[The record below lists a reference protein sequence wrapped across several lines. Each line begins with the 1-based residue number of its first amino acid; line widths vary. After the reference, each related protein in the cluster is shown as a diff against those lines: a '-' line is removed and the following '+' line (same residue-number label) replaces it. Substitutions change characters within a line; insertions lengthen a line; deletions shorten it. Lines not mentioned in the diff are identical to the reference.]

1 KFLVHSSQ
9 SIPSAALISNL
20 ESIKSGHMNLVW
32 LALRP
37 GPLDVGG
44 RRRRGGTLREGIVR
58 SKTNNDIDISMKQYE
73 NLESVTEETNPCP
86 RQFPHIAFPLG
97 DGKGGLL
104 TREKQRG
111 GLPKYG
117 HVRHTGYPTVLPL
130 ALRLLRPGDPRL
142 GRLLAL
148 LRDEN
153 ELWSPH
159 GVRSLSK
166 SDLFYGRENA
176 PGDAPYWRGYIWIN
190 MNYLVLDGLHHYGA
204 VDGPYRER
212 CRALYE
218 ELRENVM
225 QTVLGSYERT
235 GYFWEQYHDVTG
247 QGLRSHPFTGW
258 TALVLHIMGETY
270 H

>member
-1 KFLVHSSQ
+1 MKEKGGFYDLGPYS
-9 SIPSAALISNL
+9 
-20 ESIKSGHMNLVW
+20 ESGVIEQRIV
-32 LALRP
+32 LRC
-37 GPLDVGG
+37 V
-44 RRRRGGTLREGIVR
+44 
-58 SKTNNDIDISMKQYE
+58 NNDRAHKDIDISMKQYE

-104 TREKQRG
+104 TREKYAPG
-111 GLPKYG
+111 PDAEYG